1 MGDERAGVLSRPG
14 VAGAVNV
21 LRAGHRRRLLR
32 GVSAGRIGDETDA
45 MTRGRADEAES
56 ELRRTHLP
64 MLEAEGYIEWD
75 RETGEISRGP
85 RFDEIEPFLELIEEH
100 EDELPPFWP

>member
-1 MGDERAGVLSRPG
+1 MLSRPG

-32 GVSAGRIGDETDA
+32 GVSADRIGHETDA
-45 MTRGRADEAES
+45 MTRDRADEAETES

-64 MLEAEGYIEWD
+64 MLEAEGLIEWD

-85 RFDEIEPFLELIEEH
+85 RFDEIEPFLELIEDH